1 VQNLK
6 IGAHITAADAA
17 ASLDMTENALA
28 KMRFNGDGPPFVK
41 IGRRVRYPQSQLQDW
56 LDARSYL
63 STSAAAVGPKGS
75 A

>member
-1 VQNLK
+1 MQHLK
-6 IGAHITAADAA
+6 IGVHITAADAA
-17 ASLDMTENALA
+17 ASLNLTENALA
-28 KMRFNGDGPPFVK
+28 KMRLTGDGPPFVK
-41 IGRRVRYPQSQLQDW
+41 IGRRVRYPQSQFQDW